1 MIVLKSVQLSSGEI
15 TDITIKAGKI
25 ADIGK
30 TKDAGLDCAGLR
42 VFPGFIDLH
51 THLRQPG
58 YEASETVLTGS
69 RSGAAGG
76 YTALFAMANSD
87 PVADCA
93 KVVEQVSTLGQQAGL
108 LEVRPIGAV
117 TKGLGGAELAELG
130 PMAGSKAKVNMF
142 SDDGHC
148 VFDPALME
156 SALAFAKDI
165 GGVIAQHAQDPAQ
178 AMGSQMNAGAL
189 STELGLKGWP
199 AVAEEQ
205 IVSRDALL
213 AQKIGAR
220 LHICHLTSAGAV
232 EAVRWAKSKGIE
244 ITAEVTPH
252 HLMLTEELVRS
263 YDPVYKVNPPLRS
276 DEDALAL
283 RAGLVDGTIDV
294 IGTDHAPHS
303 AEKKDCEWELA
314 AFGMVGLEH
323 AASVA
328 QEVLIESGASDWTRF
343 ESVMSSSAAR
353 IGSLANQGRLEEG
366 AEANLV
372 LMDANAR
379 RTISSQTHSLSTNN
393 PFAGMELPGR
403 VVHTIY
409 KGDFS
414 CKDSKVR
421 DA

>member
-1 MIVLKSVQLSSGEI
+1 
-15 TDITIKAGKI
+15 
-25 ADIGK
+25 
-30 TKDAGLDCAGLR
+30 
-42 VFPGFIDLH
+42 
-51 THLRQPG
+51 
-58 YEASETVLTGS
+58 
-69 RSGAAGG
+69 
-76 YTALFAMANSD
+76 
-87 PVADCA
+87 
-93 KVVEQVSTLGQQAGL
+93 
-108 LEVRPIGAV
+108 
-117 TKGLGGAELAELG
+117 
-130 PMAGSKAKVNMF
+130 
-142 SDDGHC
+142 
-148 VFDPALME
+148 
-156 SALAFAKDI
+156 
-165 GGVIAQHAQDPAQ
+165 
-178 AMGSQMNAGAL
+178 
-189 STELGLKGWP
+189 
-199 AVAEEQ
+199 
-205 IVSRDALL
+205 
-213 AQKIGAR
+213 
-220 LHICHLTSAGAV
+220 
-232 EAVRWAKSKGIE
+232 
-244 ITAEVTPH
+244 
-252 HLMLTEELVRS
+252 MLTEELVRS

-303 AEKKDCEWELA
+303 AEKKDCEWEMA

-372 LMDANAR
+372 LIDANAR

-403 VVHTIY
+403 VVHTIF